1 MTDWYRRVAPRS
13 SALGAGTSSLR
24 IALVRSLPRVLRPRP
39 DRQRHHRQPRARK
52 YSGEPRRFAVLV
64 PSPRRRP
71 ALERRTLHLP
81 HPRATRRRSLATSLR
96 RRVRLLPV
104 PARHRFSVGPLRRH
118 RPLHH
123 PQEVEPRSSVAHRCP
138 QHRPRTARR
147 YSAARCLQRLLLP
160 PQRSLAGLRCLVVRR
175 PRRPHRPWCPSPA
188 ERRFSARLLP
198 PPRRLKGPRRPL
210 APVEAHQP
218 TSAGHG
224 YRPRPRPFPP
234 QERRRYS
241 ARRPAPPLGRVLL
254 LPRRQ
259 TLLSPLPRREGQ
271 TPDGQKCLGRR
282 HLLLEQRCPA
292 GRSTPAR
299 GRCTSGVRQRFPA
312 FVPAES
318 CFLPKRQ
325 ATRRRAFLA

>member
-24 IALVRSLPRVLRPRP
+24 IALGRSLPRVLRPRA

-64 PSPRRRP
+64 PSLRRRP
-71 ALERRTLHLP
+71 PLERRTLHLP

-96 RRVRLLPV
+96 RRIRRLPV
-104 PARHRFSVGPLRRH
+104 PARHRFSVGLLRRH
-118 RPLHH
+118 RPPHH
-123 PQEVEPRSSVAHRCP
+123 PQEVEPRSSGAHRCP
-138 QHRPRTARR
+138 QLRPRTARR
-147 YSAARCLQRLLLP
+147 YSAARRLQRVLHP
-160 PQRSLAGLRCLVVRR
+160 PQRRRAGLRCLVVRR
-175 PRRPHRPWCPSPA
+175 PRRPHRRWCPSPA
-188 ERRFSARLLP
+188 ERRFSGRLLP
-198 PPRRLKGPRRPL
+198 PPRRRQGPRRPL
-210 APVEAHQP
+210 APVEAHHR
-218 TSAGHG
+218 TLAGHR
-224 YRPRPRPFPP
+224 YRPRLFPP

-254 LPRRQ
+254 PPRPQ

-282 HLLLEQRCPA
+282 HLLLEQRCPE
-292 GRSTPAR
+292 GRSTPAQ
-299 GRCTSGVRQRFPA
+299 GRCTSGGRQRSPA

-318 CFLPKRQ
+318 CFLPKRP